1 MRLLK
6 FYDFIKESVET
17 DTEEKPPLTKKQLQR
32 LKYFVHKENEIVP
45 WENLDKYGIP
55 DKIKEMMKE
64 WPVIN
69 KSPYSDSF
77 YSTTDISWTHK
88 PNGSY
93 RVSDHWNFTTHRDGK
108 SIKHCKTDKSVPTT
122 SHITIAQYNNGI
134 YTVILSEPT
143 QKHSEKEA
151 KQKEKL
157 KYLKD
162 PEVIYQKR
170 LFKDRITNG
179 EVFCTMEINDKT
191 YKGKVFKYTGQ
202 EIKIIDPDDPSKVI
216 FSENYLMGGPKYTLD
231 LYDKQGNVIEDI
243 IKRY

>member
-1 MRLLK
+1 MRLMK
-6 FYDFIKESVET
+6 FYDFVKESV
-17 DTEEKPPLTKKQLQR
+17 DTEEVPMTKKQLQR

-77 YSTTDISWTHK
+77 YSTTDISWSHK
-88 PNGSY
+88 PDGSY

-108 SIKHCKTDKSVPTT
+108 SVKHCKTNKTVPTT
-122 SHITIAQYNNGI
+122 SHITLAQYNNGI
-134 YTVILSEPT
+134 YTVILTEPT
-143 QKHSEKEA
+143 QKHVEKEA

-170 LFKDRITNG
+170 LFKDKIVNGDVFGDITISGKTHKGRI
-179 EVFCTMEINDKT
+179 
-191 YKGKVFKYTGQ
+191 FKYTGQ
-202 EIKIIDPDDPSKVI
+202 EIKIVDPNDTSKVI
-216 FSENYLMGGPKYTLD
+216 FSENYLMGGPEYTLN
-231 LYDKQGNVIEDI
+231 LYDKQGNEIEDI